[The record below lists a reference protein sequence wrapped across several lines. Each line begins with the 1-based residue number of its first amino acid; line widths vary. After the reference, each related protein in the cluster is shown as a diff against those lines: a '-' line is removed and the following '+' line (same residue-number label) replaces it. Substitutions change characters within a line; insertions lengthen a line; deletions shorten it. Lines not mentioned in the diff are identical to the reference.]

1 MAKKTFEVNVC
12 RIAYAYHTITVEAE
26 TEQEARNLA
35 VDEAGNHLYNEK
47 HVDYEAQEVTEV
59 IDLDAAKVDSPE
71 KPIDELILQRIY
83 NKLGEFTAND
93 EDEYPEIIK
102 ELREGLALEPN
113 EMVDYLETITMWEKV
128 EFSFTVKEF
137 CELIGLS

>member
-26 TEQEARNLA
+26 TVQEARELA

-47 HVDYEAQEVTEV
+47 HVDYEAQDVTEV
-59 IDLDAAKVDSPE
+59 IDLDAPVVDSTE

-83 NKLGEFTAND
+83 DKLGEYTAND
-93 EDEYPEIIK
+93 EDEYPDIIK
-102 ELREGLALEPN
+102 ELREGLIIEPN
-113 EMVDYLETITMWEKV
+113 EMVDHLETITMWENL
-128 EFSFTVKEF
+128 EFTFTVKEF
-137 CELIGLS
+137 CELIGLV

>member
-1 MAKKTFEVNVC
+1 
-12 RIAYAYHTITVEAE
+12 
-26 TEQEARNLA
+26 
-35 VDEAGNHLYNEK
+35 
-47 HVDYEAQEVTEV
+47 
-59 IDLDAAKVDSPE
+59 LDAAKVDSPE

-93 EDEYPEIIK
+93 KDEYPDIIK

-113 EMVDYLETITMWEKV
+113 GMVDDLETITMWEKV

>member
-1 MAKKTFEVNVC
+1 MKKTFEVEVC
-12 RIAYAYHTITVEAE
+12 RISYAYHTITVEAE
-26 TEQEARNLA
+26 TVQEARDLA

-47 HVDYEAQEVTEV
+47 HVDYEAQGVTEV
-59 IDLDAAKVDSPE
+59 IDLDEPVDSPE

-93 EDEYPEIIK
+93 KDEYPDIIK

-113 EMVDYLETITMWEKV
+113 GMVDDLETITMWERV